1 MGKSKHHNKRKKLK
15 GRTRRME
22 LAPTWV
28 ETYSGNPNNIIKK
41 YRSYFHVDWEC
52 AITELCE
59 LGTEIDPKYLAS
71 LRQTISQQSENEK
84 IHNPITKLEF
94 DMYHGYEKSDDNFAY
109 IAGYTAG
116 GFPYGTTWEEM
127 E

>member
-1 MGKSKHHNKRKKLK
+1 MSKSRHCKKRK
-15 GRTRRME
+15 GRTRRLE

-28 ETYSGNPNNIIKK
+28 ETYSGKPNNIIKK

-52 AITELCE
+52 AITELYE
-59 LGTEIDPKYLAS
+59 LGIVIDPQYLTS
-71 LRQTISQQSENEK
+71 LRQTISNQSFNGK

-94 DMYHGYEKSDDNFAY
+94 DTYHEIDDSDDNFAF

-116 GFPYGTTWEEM
+116 GFPYGTTWDEM
-127 E
+127 D